1 MFQPWAWLFWLSS
14 AVIALSAT
22 RNPFYLTLTWVCVLL
37 VNHTLRRQAQPS
49 PWQINPLRFAIF
61 IIPLSALFNAA
72 ISHIGETIL
81 LTIPPKIPYLGGPV
95 TLEAL
100 AYGLINGLILT
111 GLISAFIVFHQGIT
125 IRSLIRLIPR
135 AFFSLAIVTS
145 IAITFLPAMKRQ
157 LQQIQEAQAIR
168 GHRLKGLRDW
178 LPLLIPMISGGIEKA
193 FQLAEAMTAR
203 GFASGSSRGTPL
215 AAQAGLIGGT
225 LLLVTGWLLDLAGKS
240 PLVNITFMVAGAL
253 SILFALRTLGQ
264 LSPHTPFR
272 KEPWRP
278 NDGLMILCST
288 ITIVSYAINPSSLV
302 RASLAYQP
310 YPLLTL
316 PSFNVYLGITTLAL
330 LSPIFLKKNISHDR
344 I

>member
-1 MFQPWAWLFWLSS
+1 M
-14 AVIALSAT
+14 
-22 RNPFYLTLTWVCVLL
+22 L

-61 IIPLSALFNAA
+61 IIPLSALFNAT
-72 ISHIGETIL
+72 ISHVGDTIL
-81 LTIPPKIPYLGGPV
+81 LTLPPKIPYLGGRITV
-95 TLEAL
+95 EAL

-111 GLISAFIVFHQGIT
+111 GLISVFIVFHQGIT

-157 LQQIQEAQAIR
+157 FHQIQEAQAIR

-203 GFASGSSRGTPL
+203 GFASRSSRDTPL
-215 AAQAGLIGGT
+215 TAQAGLIGGL

-240 PLVNITFMVAGAL
+240 PLVNNAFMIAGAL
-253 SILFALRTLGQ
+253 SILFTLRTLGQ
-264 LSPHTPFR
+264 SNPHTTYR

-278 NDGLMILCST
+278 SDWLMILCST
-288 ITIVSYAINPSSLV
+288 ITIISYAINPSGLA

-316 PSFNVYLGITTLAL
+316 PSFNVIIGTTTLAL
-330 LSPIFLKKNISHDR
+330 LSPIFLKKNFSHDNF
-344 I
+344 